1 MIKNDSKAA
10 WRQHM
15 RQQRRLAAAQHA
27 SPLSINNLN
36 DLPDWGAARVV
47 ASYQAINDELD
58 LSRVDREAREA
69 NKAVAYPAIV
79 GPGLIEFRLWH
90 EGEPLVEGD
99 MGVREPGPKAQV
111 VPLHAIDFFL
121 VPLLACDQQ
130 GYRLGYGGGYYDRA
144 LASAA
149 GFRCGVGFSHQLVE
163 QLPTEPHDQALHA
176 FLSEQGV
183 TTF

>member
-1 MIKNDSKAA
+1 MLKTDSKAV

-15 RQQRRLAAAQHA
+15 RQRRRLAAAQHVN
-27 SPLSINNLN
+27 PLSMKHLN
-36 DLPDWGAARVV
+36 DLPAWGAARVV
-47 ASYQAINDELD
+47 ASYQAIKDELD
-58 LSRVDREAREA
+58 VSHVDRGARQA
-69 NKAVAYPAIV
+69 NKAGVYPAIV

-99 MGVREPGPKAQV
+99 MGVREPDRKAQV
-111 VPLHAIDFFL
+111 VPLQAIDFFL

-144 LASAA
+144 LAGAA

-183 TTF
+183 TAF

>member
-1 MIKNDSKAA
+1 MIKNDSKAV

-27 SPLSINNLN
+27 SPLSINHLN
-36 DLPDWGAARVV
+36 DLPAWGAARVV

-58 LSRVDREAREA
+58 LSRVDREARAA

-79 GPGLIEFRLWH
+79 GPGLIEFRIWH

>member
-1 MIKNDSKAA
+1 
-10 WRQHM
+10 M

-27 SPLSINNLN
+27 SPLSTNHLN
-36 DLPDWGAARVV
+36 DLPAWGAARVV

-58 LSRVDREAREA
+58 LSRVDREARAA

-90 EGEPLVEGD
+90 EGEPLVVGD

>member
-1 MIKNDSKAA
+1 MIKNDSKAV

-27 SPLSINNLN
+27 SPLSINHLN
-36 DLPDWGAARVV
+36 DLPAWGAARVV

-58 LSRVDREAREA
+58 LSRVDREARAA

>member
-1 MIKNDSKAA
+1 MPA
-10 WRQHM
+10 
-15 RQQRRLAAAQHA
+15 
-27 SPLSINNLN
+27 
-36 DLPDWGAARVV
+36 WGAARVV

-58 LSRVDREAREA
+58 LSRVDREARAA

-79 GPGLIEFRLWH
+79 GPGLIEFRLCH

>member
-27 SPLSINNLN
+27 SPLSINHLN
-36 DLPDWGAARVV
+36 DLPAWGAARVV

-58 LSRVDREAREA
+58 LSRVDREARAA

-79 GPGLIEFRLWH
+79 GPGLIEFRLCH

>member
-1 MIKNDSKAA
+1 MIKNDSKAV

-27 SPLSINNLN
+27 SPLSINHLN
-36 DLPDWGAARVV
+36 DLPAWGAARVV

-58 LSRVDREAREA
+58 LSRVDREARAA

-79 GPGLIEFRLWH
+79 GPGLIEFRLCH

>member
-1 MIKNDSKAA
+1 MIKNDSKAV

-27 SPLSINNLN
+27 SPLSINHLN
-36 DLPDWGAARVV
+36 DLPAWGAARVV

-58 LSRVDREAREA
+58 LSRVDREARAA

-144 LASAA
+144 LAGAA
-149 GFRCGVGFSHQLVE
+149 GFRCGVGFNHQLVE

>member
-1 MIKNDSKAA
+1 MIKNDSKAV

-27 SPLSINNLN
+27 SPLSINHLN
-36 DLPDWGAARVV
+36 DLPAWGAARVV

-58 LSRVDREAREA
+58 LSRVDREARAA

-90 EGEPLVEGD
+90 EGEPLVEGN

>member
-1 MIKNDSKAA
+1 
-10 WRQHM
+10 M

-27 SPLSINNLN
+27 SPLSINHLN
-36 DLPDWGAARVV
+36 DLPAWGAARVV

-58 LSRVDREAREA
+58 LSRVDREARAA

-79 GPGLIEFRLWH
+79 GPGLIEFRLCH

>member
-1 MIKNDSKAA
+1 MIKNDSKAV

-15 RQQRRLAAAQHA
+15 QQQRRLAAAQHA
-27 SPLSINNLN
+27 SPLSINHLN
-36 DLPDWGAARVV
+36 DLPAWGAARVV

-58 LSRVDREAREA
+58 LSRVDREARAA

-163 QLPTEPHDQALHA
+163 QLPAEPHDQALHA

>member
-27 SPLSINNLN
+27 SPLSINHLN
-36 DLPDWGAARVV
+36 DLPAWGAARVV

-58 LSRVDREAREA
+58 LSRVDREARAA

-149 GFRCGVGFSHQLVE
+149 GFRCGVGFSYQLVE

>member
-1 MIKNDSKAA
+1 MIKNDSKAV

-27 SPLSINNLN
+27 SPLSINHLN
-36 DLPDWGAARVV
+36 DLPAWGAARVV